1 MFGRCKLLLWAIPAI
16 ALLAFS
22 APARAGAGGMGQT
35 GSDVCT
41 EINQSYQT
49 LPFFDPAA
57 AAAVSA
63 ADSDLSPAGPC
74 DLGSYPFLIVNQMEV
89 LDSAGAPILLIPDT
103 APDNDCAA
111 FNIIDAGSC
120 VLAAVPEPARFPL
133 AVLVIGSMGI
143 VGYRT
148 YRTRADRGR
157 A

>member
-1 MFGRCKLLLWAIPAI
+1 MFRCKLLLWAIPAI

-49 LPFFDPAA
+49 LPFTNPAA
-57 AAAVSA
+57 DAAVSA

-74 DLGSYPFLIVNQMEV
+74 DLGSYPFLIVNGMEV
-89 LDSAGAPILLIPDT
+89 LDSAGQPILLIPGK

-120 VLAAVPEPARFPL
+120 LVPEPAHFPL

-148 YRTRADRGR
+148 YRTRAYKGR